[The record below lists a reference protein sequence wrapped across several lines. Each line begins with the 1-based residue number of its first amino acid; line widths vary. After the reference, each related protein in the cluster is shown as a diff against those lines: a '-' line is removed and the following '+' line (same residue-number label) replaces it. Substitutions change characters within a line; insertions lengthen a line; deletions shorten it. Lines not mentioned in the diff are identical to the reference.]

1 MNNKFQNIKN
11 IDKNNFF
18 KDLKDFPKQIEYII
32 NNRTI
37 FDKINKVSQYSNIL
51 ICGMGGSGISGD
63 LLKSVF
69 QDNIKLPIIINKDY
83 GIPNFVS
90 NGTLIILSSYSGNTE
105 EILSCF
111 DSCIENNYSPIILAN
126 NGQLLVKAKENNL
139 QYVKI
144 PGGLMPRAALGYS
157 ITILIKILHRFNILN
172 DETLNDLE
180 NSISYLKA
188 DSTKYS
194 NLDIKENTSM
204 VMAKKCYNKF
214 NIIYTSSKMEVV
226 GMIFRAQLSENSKIL
241 SSHFIFPEQNHNEI
255 EAFTNS
261 NINKINII
269 WINDISLNDKVKKR
283 MKITS
288 RILNDFAENQFV
300 EFTGPSFLLRELR
313 LIYFLDWV
321 SFYCAMLLETNP
333 YPIDKIK
340 QLKSLL

>member
-1 MNNKFQNIKN
+1 
-11 IDKNNFF
+11 
-18 KDLKDFPKQIEYII
+18 
-32 NNRTI
+32 
-37 FDKINKVSQYSNIL
+37 
-51 ICGMGGSGISGD
+51 
-63 LLKSVF
+63 
-69 QDNIKLPIIINKDY
+69 
-83 GIPNFVS
+83 
-90 NGTLIILSSYSGNTE
+90 
-105 EILSCF
+105 
-111 DSCIENNYSPIILAN
+111 
-126 NGQLLVKAKENNL
+126 
-139 QYVKI
+139 
-144 PGGLMPRAALGYS
+144 
-157 ITILIKILHRFNILN
+157 
-172 DETLNDLE
+172 
-180 NSISYLKA
+180 
-188 DSTKYS
+188 
-194 NLDIKENTSM
+194 M
-204 VMAKKCYNKF
+204 VMAEKCYNKF

-226 GMIFRAQLSENSKIL
+226 GIRFRAQLAENSKIL
-241 SSHFIFPEQNHNEI
+241 SSHFVFPEQNHNEI